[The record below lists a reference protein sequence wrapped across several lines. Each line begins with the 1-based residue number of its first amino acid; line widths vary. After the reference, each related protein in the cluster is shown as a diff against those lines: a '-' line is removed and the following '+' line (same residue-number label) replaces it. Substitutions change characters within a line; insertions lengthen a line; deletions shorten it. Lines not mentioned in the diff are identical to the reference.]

1 MIALIIGVMSL
12 PLKAQDDFF
21 ALWSDTILSKA
32 NSALD
37 VDYMSL
43 EEKEAVY
50 YMNLV
55 RINPPLFAE
64 TFLTDYL
71 KKNDLKNDK
80 EVKGLIKELEETQ
93 KMEILQ
99 PNQALT
105 DFARTHAKDMG
116 ETGRTGHSSS
126 DGTSFRTRIEPLTQ
140 RFTAINENCNYG
152 NDKGIDAVID
162 LLIDRN
168 VPNLGHRKNIL
179 NPEMELVGVAIEPH
193 RRWRFNCVQD
203 FGTRSK

>member
-21 ALWSDTILSKA
+21 ALWPDTILSKA

-179 NPEMELVGVAIEPH
+179 NPEMELVGVAIEPN

>member
-21 ALWSDTILSKA
+21 ALWPDTILSKA

-80 EVKGLIKELEETQ
+80 EVKGLIKELEKTQ

-99 PNQALT
+99 PYQALT

>member
-71 KKNDLKNDK
+71 KKNDLKKDK

-99 PNQALT
+99 PYQALT

>member
-21 ALWSDTILSKA
+21 ALWPDTILSKA

-71 KKNDLKNDK
+71 KKNDLKKDK